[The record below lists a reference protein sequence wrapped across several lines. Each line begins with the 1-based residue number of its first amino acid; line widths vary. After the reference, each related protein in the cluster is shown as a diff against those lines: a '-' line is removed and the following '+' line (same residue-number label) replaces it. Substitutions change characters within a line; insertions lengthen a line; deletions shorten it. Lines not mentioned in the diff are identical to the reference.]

1 MARFLHRRVVS
12 HYGFVVVPLPQT
24 LVEGWP
30 IHRVDTPRIFQRCQ
44 RFICANH
51 VSQSN
56 PPILC
61 RGNPCGCPGW
71 YAPAC
76 HVGDGLGAHK
86 GRPYQY
92 NNSMN
97 MVGHCDKRVHL
108 DGWKTVG
115 HFPSKYAGPFLLL
128 HSSASDRQQRRRRGG
143 SVLAPQW
150 SQGTHP
156 PAYRHIPSAASIGR
170 RWISGSYTPIPCRG
184 NPCDCPGLYGH
195 DRRVR

>member
-115 HFPSKYAGPFLLL
+115 HFRPNTPDHFSCSVQAHSTVSNGAEQPEASL
-128 HSSASDRQQRRRRGG
+128 HHNGHKVRTRLRI
-143 SVLAPQW
+143 V
-150 SQGTHP
+150 
-156 PAYRHIPSAASIGR
+156 
-170 RWISGSYTPIPCRG
+170 ISLQPHRSTSMDFRIV
-184 NPCDCPGLYGH
+184 H
-195 DRRVR
+195 AHSM